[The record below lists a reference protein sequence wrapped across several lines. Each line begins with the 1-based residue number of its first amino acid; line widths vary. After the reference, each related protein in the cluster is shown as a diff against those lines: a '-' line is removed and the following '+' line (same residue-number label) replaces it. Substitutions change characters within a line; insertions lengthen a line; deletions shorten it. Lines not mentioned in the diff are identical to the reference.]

1 MSELKALAHDVT
13 KNSGDVVLYEKE
25 YIQLQEQFAQIT
37 TEKFNGINL
46 FSPTSTPDPLFVS
59 HPERGDTI
67 QVSRPSLGD
76 LNTGE
81 TLKVGTFARSSYQI
95 VNGTYTWSQAKTD
108 AISKGGQ
115 LATVGSL
122 AEWNTISAI
131 LPGVKLWLGATD
143 EENEGTWKWLDGTPF
158 SFSNWAPGEPNN
170 DPIFDPINGQDYL
183 AMHTNG
189 VWDDW
194 NNNQQPSGYV
204 LEKGLGIR
212 DIAWSDL
219 HSTIQQVANA
229 RAQNGAEQ
237 MQLQMAADLNATNT
251 VNLEQAL
258 SRIQDVDIAQV
269 TSDLARTKVLIEAG
283 TAMLA
288 QANQST
294 DSILKLITQN

>member
-1 MSELKALAHDVT
+1 
-13 KNSGDVVLYEKE
+13 LYEKE

-46 FSPTSTPDPLFVS
+46 FSPISTPDPLFVN
-59 HPERGDTI
+59 HPERGDAI
-67 QVSRPSLGD
+67 QVSRPALGD
-76 LNTGE
+76 LHTGDALNIGE
-81 TLKVGTFARSSYQI
+81 DDYSVISGSF
-95 VNGTYTWSQAKTD
+95 TWQQAKAD
-108 AISKGGQ
+108 AIARGGH
-115 LATVGSL
+115 LVTITS
-122 AEWNTISAI
+122 AEEWQRVLLKAPASDSRN
-131 LPGVKLWLGATD
+131 LWIGATD
-143 EENEGTWKWLDGTPF
+143 ENTEGQWEWVTGEPW
-158 SFSNWAPGEPNN
+158 SYSNWASGEPNDAWWLGGEDYGHKYANTPYWN
-170 DPIFDPINGQDYL
+170 DLP
-183 AMHTNG
+183 
-189 VWDDW
+189 
-194 NNNQQPSGYV
+194 NNPSLFGLSVDGYI
-204 LEKGLGIR
+204 LEKPVVHLL
-212 DIAWSDL
+212 DLPWTDL